1 MGDAE
6 KPPATSGGTQKNFHG
21 PWASAFSDAYRIASD
36 SEVREALA
44 DGEITDAEYNYF
56 VNRISNCMTDLGL
69 TNVKLKDGEWA
80 YTRPVK
86 TDETAV
92 DKCLQ
97 DGGARVLLIRD
108 AIARNPEHL
117 DEDEI
122 MARCLVG
129 QGLVPKSYTAKQYSR
144 ETESEN
150 FSFDF
155 NSAAFEKCNDDPL
168 GLSNE

>member
-1 MGDAE
+1 MHKE
-6 KPPATSGGTQKNFHG
+6 FQG
-21 PWASAFSDAYRIASD
+21 PWAIAFSDAYRTASD

-44 DGEITDAEYNYF
+44 DGQVTDAEYNYF

-69 TNVKLKDGEWA
+69 TNVKLKDGEWG

-86 TDETAV
+86 TDEAAV

-122 MARCLVG
+122 MAKCLVR
-129 QGLVPKSYTAKQYSR
+129 QGIVPKSYTAKQYSR
-144 ETESEN
+144 ESESEN

-155 NSAAFEKCNDDPL
+155 DSPEFDKCNDDPL
-168 GLSNE
+168 GLSDE